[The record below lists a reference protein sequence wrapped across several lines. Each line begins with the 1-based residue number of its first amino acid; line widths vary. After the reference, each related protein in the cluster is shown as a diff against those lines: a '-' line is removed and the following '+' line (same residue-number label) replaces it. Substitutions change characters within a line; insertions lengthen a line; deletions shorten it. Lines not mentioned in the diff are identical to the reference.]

1 MSCARVL
8 GAGLGFLMVVSMLVE
23 SVLLT
28 ETAMLCLPFAVFPNL
43 IHSALQLRMS
53 CAGVLV
59 FVAGYLVFVWIL
71 RESVLLVGN
80 GSLRLTV

>member
-1 MSCARVL
+1 
-8 GAGLGFLMVVSMLVE
+8 MVVSMLVE